1 MVPIT
6 FVALL
11 DNITEALNKRPKIIN
26 GKKKMI
32 RDFIVILILYK
43 NSFSERG
50 KIGSRKTMARIM
62 KTNRNGILRNIF
74 SS

>member
-50 KIGSRKTMARIM
+50 KIGSRNTMARII